1 MKWGKVAINI
11 LCVLCCLKRSLKPLK
26 NIWTHVVLQ
35 SFKFSEVS
43 SSFFGISHSP
53 QGLWDF
59 ITSVCSN
66 TSKALS
72 SPAGP
77 VFLAG
82 GPSHS
87 MLEWL
92 SQEGRAVC
100 SQFQNGVQ
108 PSDSEDCASGQQTDS
123 FSSVSIV
130 QCLYIFFILF
140 PLFLWQSKKG
150 TSCLFEWE
158 IPDSSNWTM
167 FGFFCLRL
175 YLW

>member
-35 SFKFSEVS
+35 SFKFSDVS

-59 ITSVCSN
+59 IASVCSN

-72 SPAGP
+72 NPAGP

-82 GPSHS
+82 GTSHS

-92 SQEGRAVC
+92 SQEDRAVC
-100 SQFQNGVQ
+100 SKFQNGVQ

-123 FSSVSIV
+123 FSNVSIV
-130 QCLYIFFILF
+130 QCLY
-140 PLFLWQSKKG
+140 FLHSLSVISLTKQKRK
-150 TSCLFEWE
+150 
-158 IPDSSNWTM
+158 
-167 FGFFCLRL
+167 
-175 YLW
+175 